1 MGKINIE
8 KRRAC
13 NPIDAKSYDTARL
26 RNEFLVKDLFVK
38 DEIKICYS
46 QYERYVVGG
55 VFPVDEALKLESI
68 EYLKTDN
75 FCDRREVGAINIGGD
90 GTVHVDGKEYSVK
103 NKEALYIGKG
113 SKDITFSSV
122 DKNNP
127 AKFYLGSTPAHAEY
141 PTVLV
146 NKEKANILNLGS
158 QETSNERT
166 IYQLIVGGIV
176 ESCQLVMGLTE
187 LKPGSVWNTMP
198 SHTHDRRMEAYFYFE
213 VPQGQTVCHLM
224 GEPQETRHIFIHNE
238 QAVLSPEWGIH
249 SGVGTS
255 NYSFIWGMGGENID
269 YTDMDTIQ
277 PDELR

>member
-1 MGKINIE
+1 MTKIKIE

-13 NPIDAKSYDTARL
+13 NPLDAKNYDTARL
-26 RNEFLVKDLFVK
+26 RDEFLVQDLFVK

-46 QYERYVVGG
+46 QYERYIVGG
-55 VFPVDEALKLESI
+55 AFPVDESLSLDSI
-68 EYLKTDN
+68 DYLKTDH
-75 FCDRREVGAINIGGD
+75 FCDRREVGAINIGGEGTVTVD
-90 GTVHVDGKEYSVK
+90 GTAYVVK

-113 SKDITFSSV
+113 SKKISFASK
-122 DKNNP
+122 DKLNP
-127 AKFYLGSTPAHAEY
+127 AKFYLGSTPAHATY

-146 NKEKANILNLGS
+146 NKEKANILHLGS

-187 LKPGSVWNTMP
+187 LKKGSVWNTMP

-213 VPQGQTVCHLM
+213 VPQGQTICHLM
-224 GEPQETRHIFIHNE
+224 GEPQETRHIFLQNE

-255 NYSFIWGMGGENID
+255 NYSFIWGMGGENTD

-277 PDELR
+277 PNELR